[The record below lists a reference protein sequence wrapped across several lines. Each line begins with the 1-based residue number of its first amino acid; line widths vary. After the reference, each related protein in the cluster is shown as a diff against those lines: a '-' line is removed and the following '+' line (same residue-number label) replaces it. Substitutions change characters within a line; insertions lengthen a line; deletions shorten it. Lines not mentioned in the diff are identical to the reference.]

1 MSDNIEKPELTE
13 NEVKTRSVVKEFIQE
28 YKRKSADESNAAWLN
43 RQFARYPELWPDA
56 VSREKDATEIVESV
70 ERYQRNKAELDEHL
84 SQGGSHEKYIISK
97 IEASAAAVGA
107 LNVGEYVG
115 KIDSA
120 ISQANAQMH
129 DAIFKKAGG
138 LNENPQ
144 LKGFIMEA
152 DQTASFNVD
161 SAVKESTLQAVR
173 PDVNTKNSVD
183 IKIVDAQPDG
193 SATLIHKYQ
202 SKCCETAAKAEKN
215 FQKGAYNG
223 QQKLVTQ
230 GQTDDVRNSTDH
242 LEADGVTSKSHTHD
256 EYKAMQEKAQKE
268 GQIPEYDWSN
278 ANKVAIAKSIGK
290 KAAWAGVMA
299 VGFQAARILGRRA
312 WNWITG
318 KENPSAEED
327 LKEFVTSSIQSAG
340 GASVAVAVTGGVTV
354 AVKSGW
360 VGKALRGTPVG
371 TIANAVCIGIEN
383 VKILYKLGK
392 GEITG
397 AEALD
402 QAGNATCSLLGGM
415 AGGAKGAAIGASLGA
430 TLGPVGA
437 AIGGVAGAVVGGIA
451 GSTVGEMIYSGA
463 KKAVKAVGS
472 AIASVGNAIG
482 NGIKSIG
489 RGLASLF
496 GF

>member
-28 YKRKSADESNAAWLN
+28 YKRKSADESNVAWLN
-43 RQFARYPELWPDA
+43 RQFAKYPELWPDA
-56 VSREKDATEIVESV
+56 VSREKDAAEIVESV
-70 ERYQRNKAELDEHL
+70 ERYQQNKAELDEHL

-107 LNVGEYVG
+107 LNVGEYAG
-115 KIDSA
+115 KIDAA
-120 ISQANAQMH
+120 ISQANEAM
-129 DAIFKKAGG
+129 AERVFTKAGTIDM
-138 LNENPQ
+138 NPQ
-144 LKGFIMEA
+144 LKGNIMETDHVA
-152 DQTASFNVD
+152 TFNID
-161 SAVKESTLQAVR
+161 AATKESAAVAEVKVSYER
-173 PDVNTKNSVD
+173 NSVD
-183 IKIVDAQPDG
+183 IGVKTADG
-193 SATLIHKYQ
+193 SHQRYQ
-202 SKCCETAAKAEKN
+202 AKCSKTPEQAEQA
-215 FQKGAYNG
+215 FQNG
-223 QQKLVTQ
+223 EYIGQRKLVTK

-242 LEADGVTSKSHTHD
+242 LEADGVRSEARTNE
-256 EYKAMQEKAQKE
+256 EYEKMQEKAQKE
-268 GQIPEYDWSN
+268 GQIPEYDWNN
-278 ANKVAIAKSIGK
+278 ASKVAIAKSIGK

-299 VGFQAARILGRRA
+299 VGFQAARILGRRT

-340 GASVAVAVTGGVTV
+340 GAGVAVAVTGGVTV

-397 AEALD
+397 TEALD

-430 TLGPVGA
+430 ALGPVGA

-463 KKAVKAVGS
+463 KVAVKAVGS
-472 AIASVGNAIG
+472 AIASVGSAIG

>member
-1 MSDNIEKPELTE
+1 M
-13 NEVKTRSVVKEFIQE
+13 
-28 YKRKSADESNAAWLN
+28 
-43 RQFARYPELWPDA
+43 
-56 VSREKDATEIVESV
+56 
-70 ERYQRNKAELDEHL
+70 
-84 SQGGSHEKYIISK
+84 
-97 IEASAAAVGA
+97 
-107 LNVGEYVG
+107 
-115 KIDSA
+115 
-120 ISQANAQMH
+120 
-129 DAIFKKAGG
+129 
-138 LNENPQ
+138 
-144 LKGFIMEA
+144 
-152 DQTASFNVD
+152 
-161 SAVKESTLQAVR
+161 
-173 PDVNTKNSVD
+173 
-183 IKIVDAQPDG
+183 
-193 SATLIHKYQ
+193 
-202 SKCCETAAKAEKN
+202 
-215 FQKGAYNG
+215 
-223 QQKLVTQ
+223 
-230 GQTDDVRNSTDH
+230 RNSTDH

-299 VGFQAARILGRRA
+299 VGFQAARILGRRT

-340 GASVAVAVTGGVTV
+340 GAGVAVAVTGGVTV

-415 AGGAKGAAIGASLGA
+415 AGGAMLGSALGPIGGTIGA
-430 TLGPVGA
+430 
-437 AIGGVAGAVVGGIA
+437 IAGAVVGGIA
-451 GSTVGEMIYSGA
+451 GSTVGEMLYSGA
-463 KKAVKAVGS
+463 KKVVKTVSS
-472 AIASVGNAIG
+472 AIASVGSAIG
-482 NGIKSIG
+482 NGIKSFG